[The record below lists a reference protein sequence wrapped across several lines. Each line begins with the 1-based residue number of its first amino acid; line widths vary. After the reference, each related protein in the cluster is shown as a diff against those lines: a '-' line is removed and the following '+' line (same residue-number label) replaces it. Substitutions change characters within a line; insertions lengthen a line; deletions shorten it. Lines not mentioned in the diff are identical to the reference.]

1 MTIPVPWIT
10 HPDEGALPA
19 RKGSVASFP
28 VRFLAA
34 LLLAAWIVPGA
45 SARAAETK
53 QAGKPLSTQ
62 AKKAEPSPL
71 EPHVRQLRDTR
82 DRLIFFL
89 SGKKPI
95 DVPPEGL
102 FTVDLANEEA
112 VARRVKELSAKVTA
126 AKSPPGASESRDLEV
141 QIDRLRLEFLSLPKE
156 RRNALVSA
164 QKAAREHSETA
175 EELAQEQSSAQQ
187 EQDEA
192 TRSLQIAEEQARTGK
207 SAGLRELAAQR
218 AVVEKTR
225 QDLAG
230 IQVQWTTSLKERTLQ
245 YRETAEKLSSLA
257 AVLAAEKTPQETRQ
271 AYLDVAEIW
280 RGLVD
285 RVFSG
290 GSEAER
296 YEPVPRIPPFSES
309 LAGRLA
315 GDPETKA
322 YRAAYQDLSRQHDA
336 LIQLREKR
344 FAEEKDNLYRLLLQS
359 GRLRSQLL
367 RESIRLGQVSSFGLS
382 AVYFGDLLREVRI
395 VPTRWVA
402 LFYSR
407 MMDLRGQEGAGLI
420 GFFWQA
426 ALVLLLVALPFA
438 AYFLL
443 KRLGGWLDRQRVT
456 LIRLRMSKP
465 WAGSLALFL
474 QRVNPYF
481 PWVAMLLGVWA
492 AGRWIRN
499 TALAEAGAVLPY
511 LSIYIWYRLFR
522 IFVSSAMG
530 IVAFTGGL
538 HNLSALGERID
549 RTVKRIGIFFFL
561 SLGVL
566 HATQVVVGK
575 ALVYHLVS
583 AIMIY
588 LGIFVCAIAARQWR
602 QEIVTTAERVLPGK
616 VAGSIKGPC
625 LGTASSWIASLPSLL
640 LVLGTVAVSRSLEW
654 ATRFEFFKR
663 IGAEIFRRRLEGTAA
678 KAQRETLSRE
688 YLEWFDL
695 YAPPDPSLLI
705 EPETGIAG
713 GIRASVTAWAKDETE
728 EHSLVI
734 YGDKGIGKSSL
745 LQVVG
750 KEFEGLRILHTSV
763 PPKLCTREGVLS
775 FFGKLLETDLSGGPA
790 NLVKKFSGGEKTLLL
805 VDDAQNLFLASLGGF
820 EGYRALLDLINART
834 KELFWCAAIN
844 RRSWDYLSGVFGV
857 DHSFRNAVRVPPWSD
872 ADIRKLILA
881 RHRRTEKRLSY
892 DAIIRATH
900 SSGDYGMVAELE
912 AQFFRLLWDQSRGIP
927 RTAML
932 LWLSSLTPS
941 GNGEMR
947 VGIPRP
953 TQARVLETTGED
965 SLFVFASIIRHEN
978 LSTEEI
984 MATTNLPEGVVRH
997 AIRIGMESHSVARS
1011 PDGRYRVTPEA
1022 QFFLNQLLE
1031 RKNFLYE

>member
-1 MTIPVPWIT
+1 M
-10 HPDEGALPA
+10 
-19 RKGSVASFP
+19 ASSP
-28 VRFLAA
+28 VRFLVA
-34 LLLAAWIVPGA
+34 LLLAAWIAPGA
-45 SARAAETK
+45 PFAAAGTK
-53 QAGKPLSTQ
+53 PAKTPAAP

-71 EPHVRQLRDTR
+71 EQRVRQLRDTR
-82 DRLIFFL
+82 DRLNLFL
-89 SGKKPI
+89 SGQKPI
-95 DVPPEGL
+95 DMPPEAL

-112 VARRVKELSAKVTA
+112 VARRVKELSGKAAA
-126 AKSPPGASESRDLEV
+126 AKSPPGEPEPRDLEA

-156 RRNALVSA
+156 RREALVAA

-192 TRSLQIAEEQARTGK
+192 ARSLQIAEEQARTGK
-207 SAGLRELAAQR
+207 SASLRELAAQR

-230 IQVQWTTSLKERTLQ
+230 IQIQWTTSMRERTLE
-245 YRETAEKLSSLA
+245 YRETAETLSRLA
-257 AVLAAEKTPQETRQ
+257 AALAAGDSPESIRN
-271 AYLDVAEIW
+271 AYLDVAGIW

-285 RVFSG
+285 RVYSVG
-290 GSEAER
+290 SGSEG
-296 YEPVPRIPPFSES
+296 YEPVPKIPAFSET

-315 GDPETKA
+315 GDPEA
-322 YRAAYQDLSRQHDA
+322 EGYREAYQDLVRQHDA

-359 GRLRSQLL
+359 GKLRSQFLQ
-367 RESIRLGQVSSFGLS
+367 ESLEMGQISSFGLS
-382 AVYFGDLLREVRI
+382 AVYFGDLLREVRV

-402 LFYSR
+402 IFYSR
-407 MMDLRGQEGAGLI
+407 MMDLRGREGSGLI
-420 GFFWQA
+420 GFSGQA

-438 AYFLL
+438 AFFLL
-443 KRLGGWLDRQRVT
+443 KRVAGWLDRKREQ

-481 PWVAMLLGVWA
+481 PWAAMLLGVWA

-499 TALAEAGAVLPY
+499 TDLAEAGAVLPY

-530 IVAFTGGL
+530 IVAFTGVL
-538 HNLSALGERID
+538 HNLSAEQERIEW
-549 RTVKRIGIFFFL
+549 TVRRIGIFFFL
-561 SLGVL
+561 SLGIL

-575 ALVYHLVS
+575 ALVYNLVS
-583 AIMIY
+583 ALMLY
-588 LGIFVCAIAARQWR
+588 LGVFVCALAARQWR
-602 QEIVTTAERVLPGK
+602 EEIVATAKRVLPEK
-616 VAGSIKGPC
+616 VAGALRGPC
-625 LGTASSWIASLPSLL
+625 TGKVSSWFASLPSLL
-640 LVLGTVAVSRSLEW
+640 LVLGTVAAYRSLEW

-663 IGAEIFRRRLEGTAA
+663 IGAEIFRRRLEGAA
-678 KAQRETLSRE
+678 EKERTKAQSRPLAQE
-688 YLEWFDL
+688 YVEWFDL
-695 YAPPDPSLLI
+695 RVPPEEALLI

-713 GIRASVTAWAKDETE
+713 EIRASVTAWAKDETE

-750 KEFEGLRILHTSV
+750 KEFEGLRILQTSI

-775 FFGKLLETDLSGGPA
+775 FFGKLLEADLSDGPA
-790 NLVKKFSGGEKTLLL
+790 NLERKFSGGEKTLLL
-805 VDDAQNLFLASLGGF
+805 IDDAQNLFLASLGGF

-844 RRSWDYLSGVFGV
+844 RRSWDYLSGVFGA
-857 DHSFRNAVRVPPWSD
+857 DHSFRSAVRVPPWSD

-881 RHRRTEKRLSY
+881 RHRRTEYRLSY
-892 DAIIRATH
+892 DAIIRATQ
-900 SSGDYGMVAELE
+900 SPGDYGMVAELE

-932 LWLSSLTPS
+932 LWLSSLTPT

-953 TQARVLETTGED
+953 AQARVLETTGED
-965 SLFVFASIIRHEN
+965 NLFVYASIIRHEN

-984 MATTNLPEGVVRH
+984 VATTNLPEGVVRH
-997 AIRIGMESHSVARS
+997 AIRIGMENHSVARS